1 MLCHRYA
8 PKPLLYHKKSFN
20 KKVCR
25 YIEESI
31 ALKKFGI
38 GPHGAT
44 WDPDL
49 LSAARWW
56 CVSMAIEYIVYN
68 NSQVKIGT
76 VHKNFNTK
84 V

>member
-25 YIEESI
+25 YIDESI

-49 LSAARWW
+49 LSTARWW
-56 CVSMAIEYIVYN
+56 CVSMGIEYSIR
-68 NSQVKIGT
+68 
-76 VHKNFNTK
+76 
-84 V
+84 